1 MSLVIFVMAATLMY
15 IKTRMLLPQQDQG
28 INEEAEIDPRW
39 ELVQQLIAYRKFK
52 EAAEGLQ
59 KLIFSSC
66 QLIAGHCIGPV
77 DSEDI
82 WHRFK
87 PVLRRWSEGI
97 HIGEI
102 NAEQVTASDRMQYW
116 LDRLKSKADFL
127 FSELFEAATTV
138 TTIVATFLAVLEL
151 ARLYKIIVQQE
162 RAFDDIHCVAVQ

>member
-66 QLIAGHCIGPV
+66 QLIAGIALAQSTV
-77 DSEDI
+77 RTS
-82 WHRFK
+82 
-87 PVLRRWSEGI
+87 GI
-97 HIGEI
+97 
-102 NAEQVTASDRMQYW
+102 ASSQY
-116 LDRLKSKADFL
+116 
-127 FSELFEAATTV
+127 
-138 TTIVATFLAVLEL
+138 
-151 ARLYKIIVQQE
+151 
-162 RAFDDIHCVAVQ
+162 